1 MKVGIIGGG
10 ILGLFSAY
18 YLSKEG
24 IEDITIFEKNF
35 LGSGSVHAA
44 GLIEPYRF
52 DKINTTGMI
61 LKMLK
66 YMRRKVTIVKSL
78 EKEWVIE
85 LIKNLDKQPPS
96 EAWEIMREMAAFSLK
111 EYKRM
116 AEEKNDFDYEES
128 GLLEIYE
135 NKNELEKAIIEERNS
150 PFNPKFEI
158 VEVKGFAGAIHFPEL
173 SKVDTHKFVERIS
186 KDIKVRV
193 VNEAVTKVSKD
204 GKVYFSSKEEKFD
217 YVVLSAGVWLRN
229 IGVPVTSFKGYGYRV
244 KGEVKVDR
252 PAVLA
257 ELGVA
262 VVKNSDF
269 VKITG
274 GFDGDFSYESSRAEL
289 FLKFAEKLVNVN
301 YVYDLYTGFRPCS
314 PDGFP
319 IIGRYENVVIATGAC
334 RLGWSYAPAIGKKVS
349 DLILGKIDNIPYLS
363 RFISGR
369 NLSL

>member
-1 MKVGIIGGG
+1 MKVGIVGGG
-10 ILGLFSAY
+10 IVGLFAAY

-24 IEDITIFEKNF
+24 IDVTIFEKDF

-52 DKINTTGMI
+52 DKINTTEI
-61 LKMLK
+61 IIKMLK
-66 YMRRKVTIVKSL
+66 YIMKKVTVVKEL
-78 EKEWVIE
+78 DKAWVIE
-85 LIKNLDKQPPS
+85 LLRNLNKQPPI

-135 NKNELEKAIIEERNS
+135 NKNELEKAIIEEKNS
-150 PFNPKFEI
+150 PFNPKFEV
-158 VEVKGFAGAIHFPEL
+158 VEVKGFAGAIYFPEL
-173 SKVDTHKFVERIS
+173 SKVDTHKFIDRITRE
-186 KDIKVRV
+186 IKARV
-193 VNEAVTKVSKD
+193 IKGTVTKVSKD
-204 GKVYFSSKEEKFD
+204 GKVHFSSKEEKFD
-217 YVVLSAGVWLRN
+217 YVVLSAGIWLRN

-269 VKITG
+269 IKITG
-274 GFDGDFSYESSRAEL
+274 GFDGDFSSDSSRAEL
-289 FLKFAEKLVNVN
+289 FLGFAKKLVDIN
-301 YVYDLYTGFRPCS
+301 YIYDLYMGFRPCS

-319 IIGRYENVVIATGAC
+319 IIGKYENVIIATGAC
-334 RLGWSYAPAIGKKVS
+334 RLGWSYAPAIGEKVS
-349 DLILGKIDNIPYLS
+349 ELVLGKINNIPYLS

>member
-1 MKVGIIGGG
+1 LKVGIVGGG
-10 ILGLFSAY
+10 IVGLFTAY

-24 IEDITIFEKNF
+24 IDITIFEKDF
-35 LGSGSVHAA
+35 LGSGSIHAA

-66 YMRRKVTIVKSL
+66 YMKKRVTIVKSL
-78 EKEWVIE
+78 DKAWVIE
-85 LIKNLDKQPPS
+85 LLKNIDKEPPS
-96 EAWEIMREMAAFSLK
+96 EAWEIMREMASFSLR

-135 NKNELEKAIIEERNS
+135 DKNELEKAAIEERKS

-158 VEVKGFAGAIHFPEL
+158 VDVKGFAGAVYFPEL
-173 SKVDTHKFVERIS
+173 SKVDTQKFIDRIA
-186 KDIKVRV
+186 KEIKAKV

-217 YVVLSAGVWLRN
+217 YVVLSAGVWLKN
-229 IGVPVTSFKGYGYRV
+229 IGLPITAFKGYGYRV
-244 KGEVKVDR
+244 KGEVKVSH

-274 GFDGDFSYESSRAEL
+274 GFDGDFSYDSSRAEL
-289 FLKFAEKLVNVN
+289 FLGFARKLVDFNF
-301 YVYDLYTGFRPCS
+301 VYDLYMGFRPCS

-319 IIGRYENVVIATGAC
+319 VIGKYENVVISTGAC
-334 RLGWSYAPAIGKKVS
+334 RLGWSYGPAMGKKTS
-349 DLILGKIDNIPYLS
+349 DILLGKIDNIPYLS

>member
-1 MKVGIIGGG
+1 MKVGIVGGG
-10 ILGLFSAY
+10 IVGLFTAY

-24 IEDITIFEKNF
+24 IDITIFEKDF
-35 LGSGSVHAA
+35 LGSGSIHAA

-52 DKINTTGMI
+52 DRINTTGMI

-66 YMRRKVTIVKSL
+66 YMKKRVTAVKSL
-78 EKEWVIE
+78 SKAWVIE
-85 LIKNLDKQPPS
+85 LLKNLDKQPPQ
-96 EAWEIMREMAAFSLK
+96 EAWEIMREMASFSLK

-135 NKNELEKAIIEERNS
+135 DKNELEKAIIEERKS
-150 PFNPKFEI
+150 PFNPKFE
-158 VEVKGFAGAIHFPEL
+158 VVDVNGFTGAVYFPEL
-173 SKVDTHKFVERIS
+173 SKVDTHKFIDRIS
-186 KDIKVRV
+186 KEIKAKI

-217 YVVLSAGVWLRN
+217 YIVLSAGVWLKN
-229 IGVPVTSFKGYGYRV
+229 LGLPITAFKGYGYRV
-244 KGEVKVDR
+244 KGEVKVDH

-274 GFDGDFSYESSRAEL
+274 GFDGDFSYDSSRAEL
-289 FLKFAEKLVNVN
+289 FLEFARKLVDFNF
-301 YVYDLYTGFRPCS
+301 VYDLYMGFRPCS

-319 IIGRYENVVIATGAC
+319 IIGKYENVVISTGAC
-334 RLGWSYAPAIGKKVS
+334 RLGWSYAPAMGKKTS
-349 DLILGKIDNIPYLS
+349 EIILGKIDNMPYLS

>member
-1 MKVGIIGGG
+1 MKVGIVGGG
-10 ILGLFSAY
+10 IVGLFAAY
-18 YLSKEG
+18 YLSREG
-24 IEDITIFEKNF
+24 IDVTIFEKDF
-35 LGSGSVHAA
+35 LGSGSIHAA

-52 DKINTTGMI
+52 DRINTTGMI

-66 YMRRKVTIVKSL
+66 YMKKRVTVVKSL
-78 EKEWVIE
+78 DKSWLIE
-85 LIKNLDKQPPS
+85 LLKNLDKQPPQ
-96 EAWEIMREMAAFSLK
+96 EVWEIMKEMASFSLK

-116 AEEKNDFDYEES
+116 AEENNDFDYEES

-135 NKNELEKAIIEERNS
+135 DKNELEKAIIEEKKS
-150 PFNPKFEI
+150 PFNPKFEV
-158 VEVKGFAGAIHFPEL
+158 VEVRGFAGAIYFPEL
-173 SKVDTHKFVERIS
+173 SKVDTHKFIDRITRE
-186 KDIKVRV
+186 IKAKV
-193 VNEAVTKVSKD
+193 VNEEVKRVSKD
-204 GKVYFSSKEEKFD
+204 GKVYFSKEEKFD
-217 YVVLSAGVWLRN
+217 YVVLSSGIWLRN
-229 IGVPVTSFKGYGYRV
+229 IGIPVTAFKGYGYRV

-274 GFDGDFSYESSRAEL
+274 GFDGDFSYDSSRAEL
-289 FLKFAEKLVNVN
+289 FLDFARKLVDFSF
-301 YVYDLYTGFRPCS
+301 VYDLYMGFRPCS

-319 IIGRYENVVIATGAC
+319 ILGKYENVVIATGAC
-334 RLGWSYAPAIGKKVS
+334 RLGWSYAPAMGKKVT
-349 DLILGKIDNIPYLS
+349 DMILGKIDNIPYLS